1 MPFCNGMDRGLNF
14 PPPET
19 GQTSD
24 WSLIVCSTVKQSN
37 VAESWLRWFIPT
49 LTRPL
54 REHKIT
60 PVRGGGRLLFAQGFL
75 TKSTEEGSKLS
86 TLIKVPAL
94 SGRAENWHQINWRQ
108 IHRQVRG
115 LQIRIAKA
123 TEQKHWRRVN
133 ALQRMLTRSFAAKAL
148 AVRRVTENRGK
159 KTAGVDR

>member
-1 MPFCNGMDRGLNF
+1 MPFCNGMDRGLKV

-60 PVRGGGRLLFAQGFL
+60 PVRGLFVCYSLGAF
-75 TKSTEEGSKLS
+75 
-86 TLIKVPAL
+86 
-94 SGRAENWHQINWRQ
+94 
-108 IHRQVRG
+108 
-115 LQIRIAKA
+115 
-123 TEQKHWRRVN
+123 
-133 ALQRMLTRSFAAKAL
+133 
-148 AVRRVTENRGK
+148 
-159 KTAGVDR
+159 